1 MWWLIIPVVI
11 YSTGIFVLWLIL
23 QRKRDKDQPAAPG
36 KVRVSVVVAARNEE
50 KTIVTLL
57 ENLAEQDYPEDLL
70 EVIIVNDNSTDR
82 TPIVVSE
89 FIAQYRP
96 QPGVNIRLIY
106 NPFQGKKSA
115 VRHGIDK
122 SAGDLIL
129 MTDADCAV
137 GPGWVSAFSAFFAAG
152 NADTIAGQVYQ
163 KPGRGFVS
171 HFGSF
176 EFSALQAITE
186 AAVVAGHPVM
196 CNAANMAVS
205 KDIYLKHAG
214 VLRSDIASGDDVFLL
229 HAVKRSGGVVMY
241 LDDSAAAAVTAGA
254 VTVAALLRQRARWA
268 SKAYYY
274 RDAATL
280 TLVATTAACNAAVA
294 AAAVASVITVKYLPL
309 TGLLYAIRI
318 IPDFLITYRNFKK
331 RKEHP
336 PLLLFLLSELIY
348 PFYFI
353 IVAMLSLFPRS
364 RQFRKRD

>member
-1 MWWLIIPVVI
+1 MWWLILPVAI
-11 YSTGIFVLWLIL
+11 YSIGIFALWLIL
-23 QRKRDKDQPAAPG
+23 LRKRDADQLAARG
-36 KVRVSVVVAARNEE
+36 KVRISVVVAARNEE

-57 ENLAEQDYPEDLL
+57 DSLSEQDYPKDLL

-89 FIAQYRP
+89 FIAQHRA
-96 QPGVNIRLIY
+96 QPGVNMRLIY

-122 SAGDLIL
+122 SVGDLIL

-137 GPGWVSAFSAFFAAG
+137 GPGWISSYAAFFTAG
-152 NADTIAGQVYQ
+152 NADMIVGEVYQ
-163 KPGRGFVS
+163 KPGRGIAS

-196 CNAANMAVS
+196 CNAANMAIR

-214 VLRSDIASGDDVFLL
+214 VLRNDIASGDDVFLL
-229 HAVKRSGGVVMY
+229 HAVKRSGGVIMY
-241 LDDSAAAAVTAGA
+241 LGGSAAAAVTAGA

-280 TLVATTAACNAAVA
+280 TLAAATAACNAAVVA
-294 AAAVASVITVKYLPL
+294 AVVASVISAKYLPL
-309 TGLLYAIRI
+309 TGLLYAIRL

-353 IVAMLSLFPRS
+353 TVAVLSLFPRS
-364 RQFRKRD
+364 RQFQKRD